1 MVVDKDGKVLSV
13 AAPNNMVER
22 SADVRVDEVAS
33 ALAAPLEMAAVRCEL
48 SIGNG
53 PLGLKAG
60 GATGDAAGHIRR
72 SVGETVKFLGA
83 EGQATE
89 YGSGK
94 FILRERR
101 EMLKGV
107 RITEGTQD
115 VDARFAD
122 IGLVGD
128 CSVDEVK
135 PVRRFAERD
144 SARDGKLVCSGEDN
158 ALSVRVD
165 LDGGAVAD

>member
-1 MVVDKDGKVLSV
+1 VVVDKDGKVLSV

-33 ALAAPLEMAAVRCEL
+33 ALAAPPEMAAVQCEL

-53 PLGLKAG
+53 PLGLEAG
-60 GATGDAAGHIRR
+60 GATGDAAGHVGR
-72 SVGETVKFLGA
+72 SVVETAEFLGA

-94 FILRERR
+94 FVRRERR

-107 RITEGTQD
+107 RIAEGTED

-122 IGLVGD
+122 VGLVGD

-135 PVRRFAERD
+135 ASRRFAERD
-144 SARDGKLVCSGEDN
+144 SAHDGRLVCSGEDN
-158 ALSVRVD
+158 ALAVRVD